1 VSLVD
6 KVPVL
11 DNGDQLTRGTAVPS
25 GVEILCDVLEW
36 TVDQAGNRSAIVRL
50 RSNVEDQ
57 SGRTT
62 FNVDEDALATSP
74 ELTAEDFALR
84 NEGLLAARSAA

>member
-57 SGRTT
+57 SAGRRSMSMKTLLPR
-62 FNVDEDALATSP
+62 ALS
-74 ELTAEDFALR
+74 
-84 NEGLLAARSAA
+84 